1 MAILLSGCSSV
12 PDAVN
17 PMEWYRGATE
27 VMTGRTASKEARD
40 AAARKVQDRD
50 YPDNRI
56 IPERPK
62 VLSPEERKDLADG
75 LVADRANAKYTQDR
89 INRDGNPTRPLTP
102 KAPQAEAAPAQ
113 PAAPGPAP
121 AAEPPRTRPA
131 GDDHSAAQPAPSVP
145 PQQVAQARAAE
156 SVAPPAPA
164 PVVAPPA
171 PVPSPVVAPAPVA
184 SVAPAPVAAVTP
196 AMQPPP
202 MPVVQP
208 APIVQP
214 VAARQPSPVDDS
226 FRRRLAQSAPATSTG
241 ATSADTA
248 VITPAAM
255 ATPRI
260 TRVAVEFSHGQAR
273 LSDDDAY
280 DLEDLADSAIRSGS
294 RVRVIA
300 NAPASANTA
309 RSMSQAL
316 ALALRRGDAI
326 ALELRRNGVP
336 ADRIDI
342 TTGNDGDRAD
352 AGLF

>member
-1 MAILLSGCSSV
+1 MAGSTILVAILLSGCSSV

-27 VMTGRTASKEARD
+27 VMTGRTASQEARD

-102 KAPQAEAAPAQ
+102 KAPQTEPAQ

-121 AAEPPRTRPA
+121 AAEPQRPRPVPS
-131 GDDHSAAQPAPSVP
+131 DDHSAAQPAPSVP

-164 PVVAPPA
+164 PA
-171 PVPSPVVAPAPVA
+171 PVVAPAPVA

-196 AMQPPP
+196 AMQPPTP
-202 MPVVQP
+202 PPVQPVVQP
-208 APIVQP
+208 V
-214 VAARQPSPVDDS
+214 VARQPSPVDDS

-241 ATSADTA
+241 ATPADTA

-260 TRVAVEFSHGQAR
+260 TRVTVEFSHGQAR

-280 DLEDLADSAIRSGS
+280 DLEDLAESAKRSGS
-294 RVRVIA
+294 RIRVIA
-300 NAPASANTA
+300 SAQASANTA

-316 ALALRRGDAI
+316 ALAIRRGDAI

-352 AGLF
+352 VGLF